1 MFLPVLRRDCA
12 VGPQGF
18 VSAVVGPMLVVG
30 LVTAIAALV
39 YQDATMT
46 EIVLLFGIN
55 AIMVVGF
62 QVFAGNT
69 GLVSF
74 GHISFMAIGAYATA
88 IVSMDPF
95 DKSIV
100 LKNLPRFLFNLHLS
114 VIPSLLIGGVVAAVF
129 ALATGVA
136 LMRLSGAAASIATLG
151 LLVITTNVLSQ
162 ASEFTHGPESLFGVP
177 QDANFGWVFGTLAV
191 AVLVSGLFKWSHAGL
206 QARANRDD
214 VIAGESVGIGSLRA
228 RLIPFTLSAFL
239 TGIAGG
245 LYAMLLTAFSPASFA
260 IPLVVVVLTMAI
272 VGGINSIT
280 GAVIGAALVTVLN
293 ELMRRVENGV
303 TVLGVHLSA
312 PTGIS
317 AAVLGVALILTLRW
331 RPEGLMSAYELQFDR
346 RKPATEEPASEG
358 AEIEPATPARP
369 ETLSKGDTHASQRV

>member
-1 MFLPVLRRDCA
+1 MLLPVLRRDCA
-12 VGPQGF
+12 AGPQGF
-18 VSAVVGPMLVVG
+18 VGAVVGPMLVVG

-55 AIMVVGF
+55 AIMVVGY

-88 IVSMDPF
+88 IVSIDPF

-177 QDANFGWVFGTLAV
+177 QDTNFGWVFGTLAV
-191 AVLVSGLFKWSHAGL
+191 AVLISGLFKWSRAGL

-228 RLIPFTLSAFL
+228 RLVPFTLSAFL
-239 TGIAGG
+239 TGVAGG

-260 IPLVVVVLTMAI
+260 IPLVVVILTMAI

-331 RPEGLMSAYELQFDR
+331 RPEGVMSAYELQFDR
-346 RKPATEEPASEG
+346 PRPPAEEPAAEG
-358 AEIEPATPARP
+358 AAIEPASPAQP
-369 ETLSKGDTHASQRV
+369 ETLTKGDTHASQRV

>member
-1 MFLPVLRRDCA
+1 MFRPVLRRDA
-12 VGPQGF
+12 GTGRQGF
-18 VSAVVGPMLVVG
+18 AGAVIGPLLTVG
-30 LVTAIAALV
+30 LVTGMAALV
-39 YQDATMT
+39 YQDSTMT

-62 QVFAGNT
+62 QLFVGST

-74 GHISFMAIGAYATA
+74 GHIAFMAIGAYATA

-114 VIPSLLIGGVVAAVF
+114 VIPSLLVGGAAAAMF
-129 ALATGVA
+129 ALVTGVA

-177 QDANFGWVFGTLAV
+177 GDTNFGWVFGSLALAV
-191 AVLVSGLFKWSHAGL
+191 LISGLFKWSRAGL
-206 QARANRDD
+206 RARANRDD
-214 VIAGESVGIGSLRA
+214 VVAGESVGVASLRA
-228 RLIPFTLSAFL
+228 RLLPFALSAFL
-239 TGIAGG
+239 TGVAGG
-245 LYAMLLTAFSPASFA
+245 LYAMLLTAFSPVSFA

-272 VGGINSIT
+272 IGGVNSIT
-280 GAVIGAALVTVLN
+280 GAVVGAAVVTVLN
-293 ELMRRVENGV
+293 EVMRRVENGV
-303 TVLGVHLSA
+303 TVLGVHLNA

-317 AAVLGVALILTLRW
+317 AAVLGIALIVMLRW
-331 RPEGLMSAYELQFDR
+331 RPEGLLSAYELQLGA
-346 RKPATEEPASEG
+346 PEPDPVDPSPEG
-358 AEIEPATPARP
+358 TSIQPEPF
-369 ETLSKGDTHASQRV
+369 SKGGSHAGQRV

>member
-1 MFLPVLRRDCA
+1 MFRPVLRRDSA
-12 VGPQGF
+12 PGPQGF
-18 VSAVVGPMLVVG
+18 VSAVVGPMLVVS

-62 QVFAGNT
+62 QAFVGNT

-74 GHISFMAIGAYATA
+74 GHISFFAIGAYATA

-100 LKNLPRFLFNLHLS
+100 LSHLPKFLFNLHLS
-114 VIPSLLIGGVVAAVF
+114 VIPSLLIGGCVAAVF
-129 ALATGVA
+129 ALGTGVA

-177 QDANFGWVFGTLAV
+177 QDANFGWVFGTLAA
-191 AVLVSGLFKWSHAGL
+191 AVLISGLFKWSRAGL
-206 QARANRDD
+206 RARANRDD
-214 VIAGESVGIGSLRA
+214 VIAGESIGIASLRA

-239 TGIAGG
+239 TGVAGG

-303 TVLGVHLSA
+303 TVIGVHLSA

-346 RKPATEEPASEG
+346 RPPATEEPA
-358 AEIEPATPARP
+358 AEQPAVEPAAAPHP
-369 ETLSKGDTHASQRV
+369 DTLSKGDTHASQRV

>member
-1 MFLPVLRRDCA
+1 MFLPVLRRDA
-12 VGPQGF
+12 APGGPGF
-18 VSAVVGPMLVVG
+18 IGAVVGPMLVVAF
-30 LVTAIAALV
+30 VTGIAALV

-62 QVFAGNT
+62 QIFAGST

-74 GHISFMAIGAYATA
+74 GHIAFMAIGAYATA

-100 LKNLPRFLFNLHLS
+100 LKDLPKFLFNLHLS
-114 VIPSLLIGGVVAAVF
+114 VIPSLLIGGAVAAVF
-129 ALATGVA
+129 ALVTGVA

-162 ASEFTHGPESLFGVP
+162 ASKFTHGPQSLFGVP
-177 QDANFGWVFGTLAV
+177 QDANFGWVFGALGA
-191 AVLVSGLFKWSHAGL
+191 AVLVSGLFKWSRAGL
-206 QARANRDD
+206 HARASRDD
-214 VIAGESVGIGSLRA
+214 LIAGESVGIASLRA
-228 RLIPFTLSAFL
+228 RLIPFVLSAFV
-239 TGIAGG
+239 TGVAGG

-272 VGGINSIT
+272 VGGVNSIT
-280 GAVIGAALVTVLN
+280 GAVVGAALVTLLN
-293 ELMRRVENGV
+293 EFMRRVENG
-303 TVLGVHLSA
+303 THVLGVHLSA

-331 RPEGLMSAYELQFDR
+331 RPEGLMSAFELQFDR
-346 RKPATEEPASEG
+346 RGPAAEEPATDATTPTQSE
-358 AEIEPATPARP
+358 TF
-369 ETLSKGDTHASQRV
+369 SKGDSHASQRV

>member
-1 MFLPVLRRDCA
+1 MFLPVLRRDA
-12 VGPQGF
+12 APGAPGF
-18 VSAVVGPMLVVG
+18 IGAVVGPMLVVAF
-30 LVTAIAALV
+30 VTGIAALV

-62 QVFAGNT
+62 QIFAGST

-74 GHISFMAIGAYATA
+74 GHIAFMAIGAYATA

-100 LKNLPRFLFNLHLS
+100 LKDLPKFLFNLHLS
-114 VIPSLLIGGVVAAVF
+114 VIPSLLIGGAVAAVF
-129 ALATGVA
+129 ALVTGVA

-162 ASEFTHGPESLFGVP
+162 ASRFTHGPQSLFGVP
-177 QDANFGWVFGTLAV
+177 QDANFGWVFGALGV
-191 AVLVSGLFKWSHAGL
+191 AVLVSGLFKWSRAGL
-206 QARANRDD
+206 HARANRDD
-214 VIAGESVGIGSLRA
+214 LIAGESVGIASLRA
-228 RLIPFTLSAFL
+228 RLIPFVLSAFL
-239 TGIAGG
+239 TGVAGG

-272 VGGINSIT
+272 VGGVNSIT
-280 GAVIGAALVTVLN
+280 GAVVGAALVTLLN
-293 ELMRRVENGV
+293 EFMRRVENG
-303 TVLGVHLSA
+303 TNFLGIHLSA

-331 RPEGLMSAYELQFDR
+331 RPEGLMSAFELQFDR
-346 RKPATEEPASEG
+346 RGPAAEEPAADATTPTQSE
-358 AEIEPATPARP
+358 TF
-369 ETLSKGDTHASQRV
+369 SKGDSHASQRV

>member
-1 MFLPVLRRDCA
+1 
-12 VGPQGF
+12 
-18 VSAVVGPMLVVG
+18 
-30 LVTAIAALV
+30 
-39 YQDATMT
+39 
-46 EIVLLFGIN
+46 
-55 AIMVVGF
+55 
-62 QVFAGNT
+62 
-69 GLVSF
+69 
-74 GHISFMAIGAYATA
+74 
-88 IVSMDPF
+88 MDPF
-95 DKSIV
+95 DKQIV
-100 LKNLPRFLFNLHLS
+100 LADLPRFLFNAHLS
-114 VIPSLLIGGVVAAVF
+114 VIPSLLIGGCAAAVF
-129 ALATGVA
+129 ALGTGVA

-162 ASEFTHGPESLFGVP
+162 ASQFTHGPQSLFGVP
-177 QDANFGWVFGTLAV
+177 QDANFGWVFGALGV
-191 AVLVSGLFKWSHAGL
+191 AVLVSGVFKWSRAGL

-214 VIAGESVGIGSLRA
+214 VVAGESVGIASLRA

-293 ELMRRVENGV
+293 EFMRRIENGT

-331 RPEGLMSAYELQFDR
+331 RPEGIMSALELEFDR
-346 RKPATEEPASEG
+346 PNPDSPEPVVEPGQPAET
-358 AEIEPATPARP
+358 
-369 ETLSKGDTHASQRV
+369 ETLSKGDSHASQRV

>member
-1 MFLPVLRRDCA
+1 MFLPVLRRDA
-12 VGPQGF
+12 APGASGF
-18 VSAVVGPMLVVG
+18 IGAVVGPLLVVAF
-30 LVTAIAALV
+30 VTGIAALV

-62 QVFAGNT
+62 QIFAGST

-74 GHISFMAIGAYATA
+74 GHIAFMAIGAYATA

-100 LKNLPRFLFNLHLS
+100 LKDLPKFLFNLHLS
-114 VIPSLLIGGVVAAVF
+114 VIPSLLIGGGVAAVF
-129 ALATGVA
+129 ALMTGVA

-162 ASEFTHGPESLFGVP
+162 ASKFTHGPQSLFGVP
-177 QDANFGWVFGTLAV
+177 QDANFGWVFGTLGV
-191 AVLVSGLFKWSHAGL
+191 AVLVSGLFKWSRAGL

-214 VIAGESVGIGSLRA
+214 LIAGESVGIASLRA
-228 RLIPFTLSAFL
+228 RLVPFVLSAFL
-239 TGIAGG
+239 TGVAGG

-272 VGGINSIT
+272 VGGVNSIT
-280 GAVIGAALVTVLN
+280 GAVVGAALVTVLN
-293 ELMRRVENGV
+293 EAMRRVENG
-303 TVLGVHLSA
+303 THVLGVHLSA

-331 RPEGLMSAYELQFDR
+331 RPEGLMSAFELQFDR
-346 RKPATEEPASEG
+346 RKPAAGEPA
-358 AEIEPATPARP
+358 PDATTTAQP
-369 ETLSKGDTHASQRV
+369 ETFSKGDSHASQRV